1 MIRLAIFLIPV
12 SMFAQ
17 LGASPGSLYSA
28 SGRLADTARD
38 VRASEVNDIVTIVV
52 NEAASAVVTGTSNS
66 SRKSSVNASIT
77 GAYGITSPEADQP
90 ARRDQRYRACRIRH
104 HLPQLVPVHHDFRA
118 RRRSPVQRK
127 PGHRRHQGHRRQLRQ
142 AIHHRARRGPP
153 RRPQL
158 RQHGEL
164 ESQVA
169 GSDDQ
174 GHTARASWAMRSAAR
189 TSSIAS
195 CSACFPLGRHEKTPH
210 LRL

>member
-77 GAYGITSPEADQP
+77 GAYGITS
-90 ARRDQRYRACRIRH
+90 
-104 HLPQLVPVHHDFRA
+104 
-118 RRRSPVQRK
+118 RS
-127 PGHRRHQGHRRQLRQ
+127 
-142 AIHHRARRGPP
+142 
-153 RRPQL
+153 
-158 RQHGEL
+158 
-164 ESQVA
+164 
-169 GSDDQ
+169 
-174 GHTARASWAMRSAAR
+174 
-189 TSSIAS
+189 
-195 CSACFPLGRHEKTPH
+195 
-210 LRL
+210 